1 MKEEIKAYVVGLAGV
16 FLLAMSITLLIS
28 PQTHAGLFTSAMT
41 SSWDTIDSKYY
52 KLDAYGFDA
61 RVYEWT
67 PLGNPNMRCVFVA
80 SNKSS
85 GVGCYPAIEQ

>member
-1 MKEEIKAYVVGLAGV
+1 MKEEIKAYVIGLPGA
-16 FLLAMSITLLIS
+16 FLLAMAITLLIS

-52 KLDAYGFDA
+52 KLDARVYA

-67 PLGNPNMRCVFVA
+67 PLDNPDMRCVFVA

-85 GVGCYPAIEQ
+85 GVGCYPAVTQ